1 MEEERQQQEKTTSN
15 WTATQTYVM
24 AAVCLLIGVLV
35 GYLVRGSAKSAAQ
48 AATASAEMQQAA
60 ASPSGMGQEQRMPTL
75 DDMKHMADKKAEPL
89 LEKLKTD
96 PKNVDLL
103 NKTALTYK
111 AAHQFKEA
119 IVYFQKALD
128 VDPKNVAIRTDMAS
142 CLYYTGDV
150 DGALA
155 QLDKSLTYDPKHA
168 GTLMNIGIIKWRAKN
183 DVNGAISA
191 WQTLLKLN
199 PELPAEGSDRAPDH
213 RRQDSSETPHKL
225 RTNPRG
231 SRARAVLSS
240 RAGHVERHLRSHSSE
255 FGSRSYTTPDLRSLA
270 GRGLWIGLASL
281 HFVVASCRADA
292 TVDG

>member
-1 MEEERQQQEKTTSN
+1 MEEDVKEKEQTTSN

-35 GYLVRGSAKSAAQ
+35 GYLVRGSAHTAAQ
-48 AATASAEMQQAA
+48 AATASAEMQRAA
-60 ASPSGMGQEQRMPTL
+60 APAPPSGMGQQQRMPTL
-75 DDMKHMADKKAEPL
+75 DDMKRMADKQAEPL

-111 AAHQFKEA
+111 AAHQFKDA
-119 IVYFQKALD
+119 VVYFQKALD

-155 QLDKSLTYDPKHA
+155 QLDKSLSYDPKHA
-168 GTLMNIGIIKWRAKN
+168 GTLMNIGIIKWQGKK
-183 DVNGAISA
+183 DVDGAIAA

-199 PELPAEGSDRAPDH
+199 PNFPQKAVIEHLITQAQQQRNTA
-213 RRQDSSETPHKL
+213 QSSNEPK
-225 RTNPRG
+225 G
-231 SRARAVLSS
+231 
-240 RAGHVERHLRSHSSE
+240 
-255 FGSRSYTTPDLRSLA
+255 
-270 GRGLWIGLASL
+270 
-281 HFVVASCRADA
+281 
-292 TVDG
+292 